1 MGIIQKY
8 NRDMNTTSLL
18 AACLLM
24 ISVNMFSGTK
34 VLEAKRLSPASTFT
48 VPGGV
53 FQPGD
58 YMDGI
63 ITKENS
69 INRRFI
75 PYTYLREADVQFQK
89 RVWRSIDMREKINQ
103 PLYYPTEFVT
113 SRISFLQVI
122 TKYIM
127 TDEIIAFQDEEF
139 LIPYRANDIK
149 GKLRKQG
156 DSIDNVQFTATGEEV
171 RTKILPA
178 ADSLWMYRSFSQLKL
193 KEEWFFD
200 KQKSVLEVRIL
211 GLGIATIDENKP
223 ELDPLILFWVYFPA
237 CRPYFAKHEVYNTKN
252 DAERRT
258 YDDIFWKR
266 LFNSYIEKESNVYD
280 RRISEY
286 TKGIDALLESDKIKN
301 DIFLYEHDLW
311 HF

>member
-1 MGIIQKY
+1 MK
-8 NRDMNTTSLL
+8 NTSLIIAFLL
-18 AACLLM
+18 AM
-24 ISVNMFSGTK
+24 SVSLFSQT
-34 VLEAKRLSPASTFT
+34 A
-48 VPGGV
+48 PGGV

-58 YMDGI
+58 YADGI
-63 ITKENS
+63 YTKENS
-69 INRRFI
+69 TNRRFI
-75 PYTYLREADVQFQK
+75 PYTFLREADVQWTK
-89 RVWRSIDMREKINQ
+89 RIWRSIDMREKINQ

-127 TDEIIAFQDEEF
+127 TDEIIAFGDDEF
-139 LIPYRANDIK
+139 LSPLRPNDIK
-149 GKLRKQG
+149 AKLRKQS
-156 DSIDNVQFTATGEEV
+156 DSTDNVSFDKDGNEV
-171 RTKILPA
+171 RIKILPP
-178 ADSLWMYRSFSQLKL
+178 ADSTWMYLGFRQLKL
-193 KEEWFFD
+193 KEDWFFD
-200 KQKSVLEVRIL
+200 KQKSVLEVRII
-211 GLGIATIDENKP
+211 GLGIETFDEDKQLP
-223 ELDPLILFWVYFPA
+223 ITQFWVYFPA

-266 LFNSYIEKESNVYD
+266 LFNSTIEKESNVYD

-301 DIFLYEHDLW
+301 DIFLYEHDMW

>member
-1 MGIIQKY
+1 MK
-8 NRDMNTTSLL
+8 NTSLIT
-18 AACLLM
+18 AFLL
-24 ISVNMFSGTK
+24 IFSTSLFSK
-34 VLEAKRLSPASTFT
+34 NFSSATTYT

-58 YMDGI
+58 YADGI
-63 ITKENS
+63 YTKENS
-69 INRRFI
+69 TNRRFI
-75 PYTYLREADVQFQK
+75 PYTFLREADVQWEK
-89 RVWRSIDMREKINQ
+89 RIWRSIDMREKINQ

-127 TDEIIAFQDEEF
+127 TDEIIAFSDDEF
-139 LIPYRANDIK
+139 LVPLRPSDIK
-149 GKLRKQG
+149 AKLRKQG
-156 DSIDNVQFTATGEEV
+156 DSTDQVSFDEQGNEV
-171 RTKILPA
+171 RTKILPP
-178 ADSLWMYRSFSQLKL
+178 ADSLWMYLGFRQLKL
-193 KEEWFFD
+193 KEDWFFD

-211 GLGIATIDENKP
+211 GMGIYTFDEEKQLEIP
-223 ELDPLILFWVYFPA
+223 QFWVYFPA

-280 RRISEY
+280 RRIDSY
-286 TKGIDALLESDKIKN
+286 TKGIDALLESDRIKN
-301 DIFLYEHDLW
+301 DIFLYEHDMW